1 MAWGN
6 ARSRTNASSS
16 SSSSQF
22 RGRNWAAAT
31 NKHDDDGGGGSQS
44 KLKGL
49 KSSSSRGGDSIVQFL
64 LRSKSLPL
72 WFAIVCCVGLV
83 LYVRPQI
90 SPLHHHSSHLHH
102 RENTEYN
109 YHSEKEHEV
118 DLRRAVTKNNNN
130 NNKEED
136 DDDGEEDLGESSKKH
151 ASTAKAAAAKAQ
163 KIVREKSSAGGNSGG
178 DEETTKKKIA
188 AAGGTITANTAGANK
203 KSAKC
208 QAQLD
213 GARTF
218 YSGVSNVLPVCNSL
232 RQKPVFDF
240 DGELNDAPTVKFGK
254 AVKVFSLNETYRYAH
269 MVTAA
274 ALPNDV
280 IVAAFQAAPSLQM
293 ENGQTKFAVEGLPD
307 QIILYSVSKDGG
319 KSWSGS
325 KRAPVG
331 NEGRA
336 VWAPVLHYDEKAKKL
351 MLFYA
356 ASELCVKYYAK
367 PVPRSDPGGH
377 IKMIEI
383 DNFGED
389 GKFVDEGA
397 WSAPKMVY
405 EQKRGE
411 MPYLIANK
419 PIKASNGDLILPFW
433 QEYNFK
439 YESSDSANPN
449 DDEDDSNSDNSN
461 NAGACVTRSYAEG
474 ECPPDRET
482 ISGVLISSD
491 NGKTWT
497 KKGDIRHPKTS
508 LLEGAIAEIPALPQ
522 GSDEPQPALT
532 MLFRTDCGCVFR
544 SMSFDFGATWSDPH
558 PSPGNLPNV
567 NTKLDMTSLYPTGHL
582 AMAFNNHRRWEHIGS
597 KEHPCKLCRT
607 HLHFALSSN
616 GGEDWTT
623 VAAFDDLVQPDV
635 RIHYPSILPL
645 GRGDN
650 VRDDRVLVLYSKFFL
665 GKCKESEKGQSPLIC
680 PGFNDPT
687 QGILARRVDTHLLF
701 LGNLSPLT
709 AKTTVKGT
717 PEDPHSRPD
726 PSDTVSLTVLRQ
738 FLTWWKEKNVPA
750 DYPATKMKPDALQE
764 GRGFVRIKTMRR
776 KNIASRFWDKV
787 VDSLHDRFDLRRV
800 GGSAFYRRHKRLMNE
815 FSSMADDVLAVLGVD
830 KKPGADG
837 ADGGEESEEGK

>member
-1 MAWGN
+1 M
-6 ARSRTNASSS
+6 
-16 SSSSQF
+16 
-22 RGRNWAAAT
+22 
-31 NKHDDDGGGGSQS
+31 
-44 KLKGL
+44 
-49 KSSSSRGGDSIVQFL
+49 KSSSAAFN
-64 LRSKSLPL
+64 
-72 WFAIVCCVGLV
+72 F
-83 LYVRPQI
+83 
-90 SPLHHHSSHLHH
+90 
-102 RENTEYN
+102 
-109 YHSEKEHEV
+109 HSEDLHEV
-118 DLRRAVTKNNNN
+118 DLQKAVTKMDA
-130 NNKEED
+130 D
-136 DDDGEEDLGESSKKH
+136 DNDDIDNHADEGFTSDSKKH
-151 ASTAKAAAAKAQ
+151 ALIGKAAAITTH
-163 KIVREKSSAGGNSGG
+163 KIVHGAKSSIDDHKEQEERTMISNNS
-178 DEETTKKKIA
+178 
-188 AAGGTITANTAGANK
+188 NSVVVK

-208 QAQLD
+208 QALLD
-213 GARTF
+213 GARTY

-240 DGELNDAPTVKFGK
+240 DGELNEAPAVKFGK
-254 AVKVFSLNETYRYAH
+254 AVKVFSFNETYRYAH

-280 IVAAFQAAPSLQM
+280 VIAAFQAAPSLQTEDM
-293 ENGQTKFAVEGLPD
+293 KTKFAVEGLPD
-307 QIILYSVSKDGG
+307 QVILYSVSKDGG
-319 KSWSGS
+319 KTWTRS

-336 VWAPVLHYDEKAKKL
+336 VWAPVLHYDNKQKKL

-356 ASELCVKYYAK
+356 ASELCIKHNAK

-377 IKMIEI
+377 IKMITIENNDMFAGKI
-383 DNFGED
+383 NED
-389 GKFVDEGA
+389 MWTK
-397 WSAPKMVY
+397 PKMVY
-405 EQKRGE
+405 EQKQGE

-419 PIKASNGDLILPFW
+419 PIKASNGDLILPYW

-449 DDEDDSNSDNSN
+449 DSASVGGGNSDDGDDSNVNGGGNS
-461 NAGACVTRSYAEG
+461 ACVTRTYAEG
-474 ECPPDRET
+474 QCPPDRET

-491 NGKTWT
+491 SGKTWQ

-508 LLEGAIAEIPALPQ
+508 LLEGAIAEITALPN
-522 GSDEPQPALT
+522 GSDEPQQALT

-544 SMSFDFGATWSDPH
+544 SMSFDFGNTWSEAT

-607 HLHFALSSN
+607 HLHFALSAN

-635 RIHYPSILPL
+635 RIHYPTILPL
-645 GRGDN
+645 GQGDN

-665 GKCKESEKGQSPLIC
+665 GKCTESEKGQSPLIC

-687 QGILARRVDTHLLF
+687 QGIIARRVDTHLLF

-717 PEDPHSRPD
+717 AEDPHVRQD
-726 PSDTVSLTVLRQ
+726 PSDTVALTVLRQ
-738 FLTWWKEKNVPA
+738 FLTWWKEKNVPEN
-750 DYPATKMKPDALQE
+750 YPAEKMKPDALQE
-764 GRGFVRIKTMRR
+764 GRGFVRMKSMRR

-787 VDSLHDRFDLRRV
+787 VDTLHDRFDLRKV

-815 FSSMADDVLAVLGVD
+815 FSNMADDVLAVMGVD
-830 KKPGADG
+830 KKSDDVGV
-837 ADGGEESEEGK
+837 EQQVE

>member
-1 MAWGN
+1 MAWGQ
-6 ARSRTNASSS
+6 ARSRLNA

-22 RGRNWAAAT
+22 RGRNWAAGS
-31 NKHDDDGGGGSQS
+31 KQVDGGSQS
-44 KLKGL
+44 KLKGF
-49 KSSSSRGGDSIVQFL
+49 KSYGGGESTLQFL
-64 LRSKSLPL
+64 CRSKALPL

-83 LYVRPQI
+83 LYARPQI
-90 SPLHHHSSHLHH
+90 SSPYSSSSSYIY
-102 RENTEYN
+102 RENTAYN
-109 YHSEKEHEV
+109 YHSEQEHEV
-118 DLRRAVTKNNNN
+118 DLRRAVTKNI
-130 NNKEED
+130 KEDGNGD
-136 DDDGEEDLGESSKKH
+136 DDEEELEDSSKKH
-151 ASTAKAAAAKAQ
+151 ASTAKAAAVKAH
-163 KIVREKSSAGGNSGG
+163 KIVHEKSSADSGNDGA
-178 DEETTKKKIA
+178 DETTKNKKIA
-188 AAGGTITANTAGANK
+188 AAAAASVNK
-203 KSAKC
+203 KSTKC

-218 YSGVSNVLPVCNSL
+218 YSGVSNILPVCNSL
-232 RQKPVFDF
+232 RQKPVFNF

-254 AVKVFSLNETYRYAH
+254 AVKVFSFNETYRYAH

-280 IVAAFQAAPSLQM
+280 IVAAFQAAPSLLM

-336 VWAPVLHYDEKAKKL
+336 VWAPVLHYDENAKKL
-351 MLFYA
+351 ILFYA
-356 ASELCVKYYAK
+356 ASELCVRNHGKS
-367 PVPRSDPGGH
+367 VSRSDPGGH

-383 DNFGED
+383 DSFGED
-389 GKFVDEGA
+389 GKIVDENL

-449 DDEDDSNSDNSN
+449 DEDSSNSDNTDN
-461 NAGACVTRSYAEG
+461 VGACVTRTYAEG

-482 ISGVLISSD
+482 VSGVLISSD

-508 LLEGAIAEIPALPQ
+508 LLEGAIAEISALPK
-522 GSDEPQPALT
+522 GSDEPQAALT

-544 SMSFDFGATWSDPH
+544 SMSFDFGATWSDPQ

-582 AMAFNNHRRWEHIGS
+582 AMAFNNHRRWEHMGS
-597 KEHPCKLCRT
+597 KEHPCKMCRT

-680 PGFNDPT
+680 PGFNDRT
-687 QGILARRVDTHLLF
+687 QGIIARRVDTHLLF

-726 PSDTVSLTVLRQ
+726 PSDTVALTVLRQ
-738 FLTWWKEKNVPA
+738 FLTWWKEKNIPD

-830 KKPGADG
+830 KKPGVDG
-837 ADGGEESEEGK
+837 ADEGEENEEGKK